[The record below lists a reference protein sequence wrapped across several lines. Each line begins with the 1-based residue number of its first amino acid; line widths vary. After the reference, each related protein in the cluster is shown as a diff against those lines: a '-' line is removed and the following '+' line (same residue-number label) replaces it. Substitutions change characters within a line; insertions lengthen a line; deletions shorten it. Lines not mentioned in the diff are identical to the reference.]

1 MPNTKILKENGQE
14 FYPVTHASLIVG
26 MENQGRMDATYAWDG
41 TGTPDIA
48 KIPAGVVVTYD
59 GTNYT
64 GTLAASA
71 DTAGRFYLVPST
83 TVTGEYDRYLT
94 DATGSTITWK
104 PAGTTAI
111 PTPSILDNVTSTDTD
126 KALSANQG
134 KLLKDD
140 LSQLEAKVDE
150 LAGETGIAVGYSLV
164 ANEYVSASDGSFL
177 SYNGW
182 SRTDYIDIS
191 AYSSIKIEG
200 TATGYNYFYAADKS
214 PVSSLNLALTGSTL
228 DLSNYPTAKYLV
240 LSDSSANMANLSIT
254 VLGYRG
260 DTIVS
265 LGTRVSALE
274 TDSNNFSS
282 LPQDGLAFV
291 KRIKSVGESGYI
303 TIPFDIPIVLP
314 KGMALKLKVSGVTV
328 NSGTIAAYFKDSNN
342 QYYSA
347 NSTGADIERTF
358 TFNEDKT
365 IVEYGINKDAPSVVF
380 SAEVV
385 FVAGYIADLD
395 GVESELSGIS
405 QQVETNTDNISELQ
419 EETIGVTNNHNASEL
434 TSTNYYSLSDGT
446 LQGQSASYASGEFNL
461 SANIAKI
468 TASFPASNWS
478 FGILLYDESD
488 NFIASYHADTS
499 IEINLAGLGAAK
511 AIIQNYSGW
520 DETVFAF
527 VGENHISSLETDV
540 ETIKGKVSPEY
551 TTIVATRNVADYNS
565 IREIIASITDAT
577 PSHKYIVFV
586 PVGRWFECDIQ
597 GKENVSIVGEDRER
611 TILYCDGTSSNLTPD
626 GYSYPAVGSGV
637 ALSSVNQQY
646 KHCIFAKND
655 IDISNLTIEVN
666 DAKYC
671 VHLDNPNWSNV
682 VIKNCH
688 LTAKANTNY
697 AVGVGINGGQKIDI
711 QNTVIERTTSEGG
724 VFLHNWNNQSA
735 PSSINIDKCYFKGC
749 DFGTIDELGSEQ
761 DDEWLITNC
770 YSSKATPS
778 IRWMVDHDGDG
789 NTYWVNPET
798 GEREPNPQAVPYCI
812 KLNTLGSNVK
822 SVVKA
827 GYNGTSVIARPNCLD
842 YMISNFDIIQDE
854 E

>member
-1 MPNTKILKENGQE
+1 MANYANLEAAIVAAVYENANNEITGAALQSVLLQMVSSMGKSGMLCNGVADGSTTPPVNPDSNI
-14 FYPVTHASLIVG
+14 FYIAP
-26 MENQGRMDATYAWDG
+26 
-41 TGTPDIA
+41 TGTYPNF
-48 KIPAGVVVTYD
+48 GGLVVAD
-59 GTNYT
+59 GEWAIFIYNGGWQKQSVPVVDVVDNLTTN
-64 GTLAASA
+64 
-71 DTAGRFYLVPST
+71 DST
-83 TVTGEYDRYLT
+83 
-94 DATGSTITWK
+94 
-104 PAGTTAI
+104 
-111 PTPSILDNVTSTDTD
+111 
-126 KALSANQG
+126 KALSAAMG
-134 KLLKDD
+134 KQIGDNI
-140 LSQLEAKVDE
+140 SQLAQKVDE

-214 PVSSLNLALTGSTL
+214 PVSNLNLVLTGSTL
-228 DLSNYPTAKYLV
+228 DLSNYPTAKYIA

-328 NSGTIAAYFKDSNN
+328 NSGTIAAYFKDDNN

-358 TFNEDKT
+358 TFNDDKT
-365 IVEYGINKDAPSVVF
+365 IVEYGINKNAPSVIF
-380 SAEVV
+380 SAEV
-385 FVAGYIADLD
+385 FFAAGYIADLD
-395 GVESELSGIS
+395 GV
-405 QQVETNTDNISELQ
+405 
-419 EETIGVTNNHNASEL
+419 
-434 TSTNYYSLSDGT
+434 
-446 LQGQSASYASGEFNL
+446 
-461 SANIAKI
+461 
-468 TASFPASNWS
+468 
-478 FGILLYDESD
+478 
-488 NFIASYHADTS
+488 
-499 IEINLAGLGAAK
+499 
-511 AIIQNYSGW
+511 
-520 DETVFAF
+520 
-527 VGENHISSLETDV
+527 ETDV

-551 TTIVATRNVADYNS
+551 TTIVATRNAADYNS
-565 IREIIASITDAT
+565 IREIIANITDAT

-611 TILYCDGTSSNLTPD
+611 TILYCDGTSSNLTPA

-646 KHCIFAKND
+646 KHCIFAKSD

-671 VHLDNPNWSNV
+671 VHLDNPNWSTV

-697 AVGVGINGGQKIDI
+697 TVGVGINGGQKIDI

-735 PSSINIDKCYFKGC
+735 PSNINIDKCYFKGC

-798 GEREPNPQAVPYCI
+798 GERESNPQAVPYCI

-822 SVVKA
+822 SVEKA
-827 GYNGTSVIARPNCLD
+827 EFNGTSIIARPNCLD
-842 YMISNFDIIQDE
+842 YMISNFDLIQ
-854 E
+854 